1 MKIFLK
7 ISLFLSAMLCWNTN
21 LQSQSWSAPNL
32 NQNTYRDGNVAIGL
46 TTPQAKLHLSKTTQD
61 AGISTGDPIPSLSTY
76 LPHIRFNNFVEKGG
90 MVISSNVWDVN
101 ALNNF
106 SLSTISSSSSSPT
119 LKMSLS
125 DQGDITF
132 YGNRLAIGSG
142 AIKFTTGTGTSLFGL
157 ESYHLGFGISGAASG
172 NNGTSFIFPPQGKGG
187 SIIQGD
193 ADGNLLF
200 ISKENDGDATIT
212 SSENLEYTKMII
224 KGNGQVLIG
233 TNDNPAFLGSS
244 TPYKLY
250 INGGAMAKEF
260 VARTGWGDY
269 VFEKNYNLLSLEK
282 VEEHIEE
289 NGHLHNTPPAKE
301 IETNGLPIGKMMVN
315 QQVKIEEIFL
325 HLIEMN
331 KKIDA
336 LEEENQQLKEEL
348 ENLKNE

>member
-200 ISKENDGDATIT
+200 ISKQNDGDATIT
-212 SSENLEYTKMII
+212 SSENLDYTKMII
-224 KGNGQVLIG
+224 KGNGKVSIG
-233 TNDNPAFLGSS
+233 TDD
-244 TPYKLY
+244 TPDFAASNQRYLFY
-250 INGGAMAKEF
+250 VNGGILSKE
-260 VARTGWGDY
+260 VKVRTDWADY
-269 VFEKNYNLLSLEK
+269 VFEKNYSLLPLKK
-282 VEEHIEE
+282 VE
-289 NGHLHNTPPAKE
+289 
-301 IETNGLPIGKMMVN
+301 
-315 QQVKIEEIFL
+315 
-325 HLIEMN
+325 
-331 KKIDA
+331 D
-336 LEEENQQLKEEL
+336 
-348 ENLKNE
+348 